1 MNIHVIN
8 VIFRPY
14 ARVSK
19 CNMSLESSHP
29 KFQTNLGYIQ
39 LLKVNIIVDITQ
51 RHSITEDRYVSK
63 KIKTN
68 KKIPNDHF
76 RLQPWFLTFLA
87 NYLF

>member
-1 MNIHVIN
+1 MKIVSYAYFESKYTRYIN

-51 RHSITEDRYVSK
+51 RHSITEDRYVFK
-63 KIKTN
+63 K
-68 KKIPNDHF
+68 KKIPNIHF
-76 RLQPWFLTFLA
+76 RLQVF
-87 NYLF
+87 